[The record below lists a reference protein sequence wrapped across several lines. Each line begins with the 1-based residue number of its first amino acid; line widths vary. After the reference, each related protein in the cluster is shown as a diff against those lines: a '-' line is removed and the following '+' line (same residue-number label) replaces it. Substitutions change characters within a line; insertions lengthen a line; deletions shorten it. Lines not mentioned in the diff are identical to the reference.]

1 MDQRLLLA
9 AVITMLLYVAV
20 NFRSSSVQPAT
31 SPGVSIQKSMDADIL
46 NWQLP
51 TEMKNEYQQISF

>member
-9 AVITMLLYVAV
+9 AVITLLLYLAV

-31 SPGVSIQKSMDADIL
+31 GSGASIQKSMDADIL

-51 TEMKNEYQQISF
+51 EGMKNEYQQISF